1 MSRPVAGSDLQ
12 APPVWRMLEEAGIP
26 VGTFHVSLADS
37 SQEISGFRVSWDGA
51 RREAHRNLVHP
62 PDLYAPLIAKFGRWT
77 TTTRAQTRREWAS
90 LVPREIEIRADIL
103 IELLRTRPWR
113 FALARFIEIGRAQ
126 HRFWDD
132 ESGTLQR
139 VYAAVDRAIARIVAA
154 VGPET
159 VVFVFSECGAGT
171 IRHAVH
177 LDAWLEREGF
187 LNRRKG
193 TVQRAG
199 FQLARVHKRLRRVLP
214 RTFDLSGLKMRV
226 RSRITASNIDWSR
239 TRAFALGDTSEI
251 VFRVP
256 ASEHAGLAEQ
266 LRARLLTLR
275 DPDGRRVVEDVIYR
289 PGGKAPAD
297 AAPDLIVVWEN
308 DAYMPM
314 ERFDDSGRIFED
326 WCPELTDWKFTGSH
340 RREGMLLVGGA
351 GIGNEDVGKV
361 RLIDLVPTWLELLGA
376 EIPAGLE
383 GSSFAARLFDPA

>member
-1 MSRPVAGSDLQ
+1 
-12 APPVWRMLEEAGIP
+12 
-26 VGTFHVSLADS
+26 
-37 SQEISGFRVSWDGA
+37 
-51 RREAHRNLVHP
+51 
-62 PDLYAPLIAKFGRWT
+62 
-77 TTTRAQTRREWAS
+77 
-90 LVPREIEIRADIL
+90 
-103 IELLRTRPWR
+103 
-113 FALARFIEIGRAQ
+113 LARFIEIGRAQ

-139 VYAAVDRAIARIVAA
+139 VYAAVDRAIASIVAA

-159 VVFVFSECGAGT
+159 VVFVFSECGAGP

-177 LDAWLEREGF
+177 LNAWLEREGF

-193 TVQRAG
+193 AVQRAG
-199 FQLARVHKRLRRVLP
+199 FHLARAHKRLRRVLP

-289 PGGKAPAD
+289 PGGKAPAN

-314 ERFDDSGRIFED
+314 ERFDDSGRIFDD
-326 WCPELTDWKFTGSH
+326 WCPEFTAWKFTGSH

-361 RLIDLVPTWLELLGA
+361 RLIDLVPTWLELLGV
-376 EIPAGLE
+376 EVPDELE